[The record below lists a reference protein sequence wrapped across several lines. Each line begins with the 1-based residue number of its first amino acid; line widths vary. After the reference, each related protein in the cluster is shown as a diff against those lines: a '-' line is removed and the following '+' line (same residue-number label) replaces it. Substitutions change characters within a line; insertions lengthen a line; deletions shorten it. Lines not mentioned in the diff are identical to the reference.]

1 MTVLIKVS
9 RSKKSKLEC
18 YMHITKNIYVHKFK
32 QMQTKEAATQVWQS
46 EN

>member
-1 MTVLIKVS
+1 MQ
-9 RSKKSKLEC
+9 
-18 YMHITKNIYVHKFK
+18 ITKNIYVHKFK